1 MCGIYLTNHSFT
13 EQAIRKKLDSIQY
26 RGPDYQG
33 YTEANTLKLGH
44 NRLSIID
51 LDPRS
56 HQPMQIEGYSIVFN
70 GEIYNYLD
78 VKQQLIKDGVSFY
91 TSSDTE
97 VLLKGYVAW
106 GEKILDHING
116 MFAFAIYNENDNHV
130 FVARD
135 RLGVKPV
142 YYSWNK
148 GKLELASQLSSLT
161 SNGELDH
168 EAIQMYLSMGYI
180 PTPKSIYKDICKL
193 PAGSYARFDLNQLTK
208 SITTYWELEQVKTRN
223 IPYQQAKQELKTLL
237 QDAVKIRLQSD
248 VSYGSFLSGG
258 IDSALVSSMANE
270 ALSGPL
276 KTFTIGFE
284 DKKYDESD
292 IAQQFAD
299 YIGSDHRIT
308 MCKSTDPLTLLDDFF
323 KVYDEPFADSSALPS
338 LLLNKVTKPYATVVL
353 SGDGGDES
361 FLGYN
366 HFEWLKKV
374 SLIYKIPYLLRKIIQ
389 KLFPFNWLGKRGE
402 SIKNIVGYKSL
413 SKFIQHIFTG
423 FDPITLDK
431 RQSWFKPYQK
441 YLQLATVSLQKAA
454 DLNIR
459 LWLEGDSNVKVDR
472 ASMAYSV
479 EVRSPFLDYRV
490 VEYARSLPV
499 HFRYK
504 GNIRKRI
511 LRDILTEYIPEK
523 MFNQP
528 KKGFAVPLDKWTK
541 NELKNEILHY
551 LEKNKL
557 IQIPNLNIAKV
568 NRIIKEHY
576 SDKAD
581 YSMYIWRIYVL
592 SKWMQL
598 NK

>member
-1 MCGIYLTNHSFT
+1 MCGIYLTNHSYSEKT
-13 EQAIRKKLDSIQY
+13 IREKLDSISY
-26 RGPDYQG
+26 RGPDHQG
-33 YTEANTLKLGH
+33 YTEVDKTKLGH

-56 HQPMQIEGYSIVFN
+56 HQPMQVEGHSIVFN

-78 VKQQLIKDGVSFY
+78 VKQQLIKEGVSFH

-97 VLLKGYVAW
+97 VLVKGYIAW

-116 MFAFAIYNENDNHV
+116 MFAFAVYNEKDNHV

-142 YYSWNK
+142 YYNWNN
-148 GKLELASQLSSLT
+148 GKLELASQLSPLT

-180 PTPKSIYKDICKL
+180 PTPKSIYRDICKL
-193 PAGSYARFDLNQLTK
+193 PAGSFALFDLNQSTK
-208 SITTYWELEQVKTRN
+208 SITSYWELEQVKTRN
-223 IPYQQAKQELKTLL
+223 IPYQQAKQELKVLL

-248 VSYGSFLSGG
+248 VAYGSFLSGG

-270 ALSGPL
+270 ALPEPL

-292 IAQQFAD
+292 IAQQIAD

-366 HFEWLKKV
+366 HFEWLKQV
-374 SLIYKIPYLLRKIIQ
+374 SFIYQIPYVVRMTIQ
-389 KLFPFNWLGKRGE
+389 KFFPFDWLGKRGK
-402 SIKNIVGYKSL
+402 SIKNIIGYKSL

-431 RQSWFKPYQK
+431 IQSWFKPYQK
-441 YLQLATVSLQKAA
+441 HLQLATTPLQKAA

-490 VEYARSLPV
+490 IEFARSLPV
-499 HFRYK
+499 RYRYN
-504 GNIRKRI
+504 GNVRKRI
-511 LRDILTEYIPEK
+511 LRDILSEYIPEK
-523 MFNQP
+523 IFDQP
-528 KKGFAVPLDKWTK
+528 KKGFSVPLDKWTK
-541 NELKNEILHY
+541 DELKNEILHY

-557 IQIPNLNIAKV
+557 NQIPNLNLAKV
-568 NRIIKEHY
+568 NRIIEEHY

-592 SKWMQL
+592 SKWIQL

>member
-1 MCGIYLTNHSFT
+1 MCGIYLTNHSYSEKT
-13 EQAIRKKLDSIQY
+13 IREKLDSISY
-26 RGPDYQG
+26 RGPDHQG
-33 YTEANTLKLGH
+33 YTKVNKTKLGH

-56 HQPMQIEGYSIVFN
+56 HQPMQVEGHSIVFN

-78 VKQQLIKDGVSFY
+78 VKQQLIKEGVSFH

-97 VLLKGYVAW
+97 VLIKGYIAW

-116 MFAFAIYNENDNHV
+116 MFAFAIYNEKDNHV

-142 YYSWNK
+142 YYNWNN

-270 ALSGPL
+270 ALSEPL

-299 YIGSDHRIT
+299 HIGSDHRIT

-323 KVYDEPFADSSALPS
+323 KVYNEPFADSSALPS

-366 HFEWLKKV
+366 HFEWLKQV
-374 SLIYKIPYLLRKIIQ
+374 SFIYQIPYVVRMTIQ
-389 KLFPFNWLGKRGE
+389 KLFPFDWLGKRGK
-402 SIKNIVGYKSL
+402 SIKNIMGYKNL

-441 YLQLATVSLQKAA
+441 YLQLATVPLQKAA

-490 VEYARSLPV
+490 IEFARSLPV
-499 HFRYK
+499 RYRYN
-504 GNIRKRI
+504 GNVRKRI
-511 LRDILTEYIPEK
+511 LRDILSEYIPEK
-523 MFNQP
+523 IFDQP
-528 KKGFAVPLDKWTK
+528 KKGFSVPLDKWTK
-541 NELKNEILHY
+541 DELKNEILHY

-557 IQIPNLNIAKV
+557 IQIPNLNLAKV
-568 NRIIKEHY
+568 NRIIEEHY

-581 YSMYIWRIYVL
+581 YSMYIFGTGRF
-592 SKWMQL
+592 
-598 NK
+598 